1 MKVEK
6 LVQFIKDELIKV
18 GFTKSKGGEY
28 QYKDINIFEINEYG
42 ISLCD
47 DSCDEY
53 GRYDIC
59 ISESMHSK
67 KDISFYIKG
76 LIEYQGKLGK
86 LGYTH
91 YDNGLK

>member
-6 LVQFIKDELIKV
+6 LEQFIKDELIKV

-28 QYKDINIFEINEYG
+28 QYKDIVIYDVDSQG
-42 ISLCD
+42 ISLYD

-53 GRYDIC
+53 GRYDITMWHC
-59 ISESMHSK
+59 KK
-67 KDISFYIKG
+67 KDVRFYIKG
-76 LIEYQGKLGK
+76 LIEYQGKLDK

>member
-6 LVQFIKDELIKV
+6 LVQFIKDELTKV
-18 GFTKSKGGEY
+18 GFKKSKGGEY
-28 QYKDINIFEINEYG
+28 QYKDIVVFEVDSQG
-42 ISLCD
+42 ISLYD

-59 ISESMHSK
+59 MIGSMTNRK
-67 KDISFYIKG
+67 LVSFYIKG

-91 YDNGLK
+91 YENGLK

>member
-6 LVQFIKDELIKV
+6 LEQFIKDELIKA
-18 GFTKSKGGEY
+18 GFKKSKCGEY
-28 QYKDINIFEINEYG
+28 HYKDINIYQIDKLG
-42 ISLCD
+42 ISLYD

-53 GRYDIC
+53 GRYDIFMFD
-59 ISESMHSK
+59 IKK
-67 KDISFYIKG
+67 KDIIFYIKG
-76 LIEYQGKLGK
+76 LIEYQGKLDK

>member
-6 LVQFIKDELIKV
+6 LIQFIKDELIKV

-28 QYKDINIFEINEYG
+28 QYKDIVIYEVDSQG
-42 ISLCD
+42 ISLYD
-47 DSCDEY
+47 NSCDEY
-53 GRYDIC
+53 GRYDIFM
-59 ISESMHSK
+59 IADITNK
-67 KDISFYIKG
+67 KKVKFYIKG
-76 LIEYQGKLGK
+76 LVEYQGKLDK